1 MKAAVIGAGGLGSYV
16 AATLVRAGHDVSL
29 VVRGAHGDAVRDRGI
44 RVDAPDGSFVAHPAC
59 VEPNGGLG
67 AVDVAFVAVKAYS
80 LGEVS
85 ERLAAL
91 AAEGAVVVPLLNG
104 VDVSKR
110 LVASGVAPDALVD
123 GVAYLTAFRTGPG
136 RIERKGEHQRLI
148 VGSSTGAAPQAI
160 ERVRAL
166 FEETPV
172 EIEIADDIRVAL
184 WQKMAVVCSLA
195 MICGMTGSALGPI
208 RAHPFGASLQ
218 RRAIAEVLAVG
229 RATGV
234 PLPADVEARVGAT
247 LDGFP
252 GDFYPSVLH
261 DLRSGRRTEMD
272 DLAGVVART
281 GRAHGAEAPLAE
293 AATCVVALVEDEAG
307 RKKSDPG

>member
-1 MKAAVIGAGGLGSYV
+1 MIGAGGLGSYV

-29 VVRGAHGDAVRDRGI
+29 MVRGAHGDAVRDGGI

-59 VEPNGGLG
+59 VEPNGVLG
-67 AVDVAFVAVKAYS
+67 PVDVALVAVKSYS

-85 ERLAAL
+85 GRLAEL
-91 AAEGAVVVPLLNG
+91 AADGTVVVPLLNG
-104 VDVSKR
+104 VDVSGR
-110 LVASGVAPDALVD
+110 LVASGVVPGALVD

-148 VGSSTGAAPQAI
+148 VGSSTGAGSQAI

-166 FEETPV
+166 FEKTPV
-172 EIEIADDIRVAL
+172 EIEVADDIRVAL

-195 MICGMTGSALGPI
+195 MICDMTGSALGRI

-234 PLPADVEARVGAT
+234 PLPADAEARVGGT

-252 GDFYPSVLH
+252 DDFYPSVLH

-281 GRAHGAEAPLAE
+281 GRTHGAEAPLAE